1 MTNRHIRPT
10 NDDDDGGPVII
21 VLGMAAII
29 FAFGVGVGV
38 LLW

>member
-1 MTNRHIRPT
+1 MTPRHIRP
-10 NDDDDGGPVII
+10 DLDDDGGPVII

>member
-10 NDDDDGGPVII
+10 DDDDAGPVII
-21 VLGMAAII
+21 VLGMAALI
-29 FAFGVGVGV
+29 FVFGVGVGV

>member
-21 VLGMAAII
+21 VLGMAAVI
-29 FAFGVGVGV
+29 FVFGVGVGV